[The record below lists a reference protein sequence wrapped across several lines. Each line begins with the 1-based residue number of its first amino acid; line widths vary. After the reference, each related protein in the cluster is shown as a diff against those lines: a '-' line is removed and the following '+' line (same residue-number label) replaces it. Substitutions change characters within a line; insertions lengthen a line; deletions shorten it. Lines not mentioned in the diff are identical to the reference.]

1 MKEAMKKFDREKSE
15 RIKRVHSDIPREE
28 KGEGMLCEKNGM
40 SSENERKEKR
50 DDYES
55 KKEIDDS
62 EVEREKQESLSE
74 VISYSNSSIPTSS
87 SSCFDSLVDT
97 HGKVWIEKPKSLD
110 ELNPKVVDTT
120 SPIEEVYDDE
130 NDKDKK
136 NYFGSIQD
144 KAHNKKFNKAIVDL
158 TPMRKEKRGDV
169 ILLLHKTKYG
179 MYDWFIH
186 ILGIPKT
193 PKVFLEVMNYT
204 LNSYV
209 GDFIDF
215 EDDDILMYNKSLNS
229 IDKFNKSN
237 LSSFKVEHDIV
248 DYGFPL
254 VEKRH
259 DVCTWKIVNES
270 VDSSIVLVLNRVL
283 CDNLLAYDTFYG
295 MRRNSSSPDKCEL
308 NKVFST
314 MEVHDYEHF
323 NAYVS
328 GMIEVAWI
336 YHKSVQFDTCSRALV
351 SYFSCPLEYFIDGTK
366 LKLHVSFAMASRQG
380 VHCGYISRRIFY
392 WDDDFHMLYKGV
404 FIHAKINWVKW
415 THGHYLVL
423 LLPLLLSSNGCCLLI
438 HIFLIL
444 RDLNSRMNCFQEEG
458 N

>member
-193 PKVFLEVMNYT
+193 PKVFLE
-204 LNSYV
+204 
-209 GDFIDF
+209 
-215 EDDDILMYNKSLNS
+215 SLNS

-314 MEVHDYEHF
+314 ME
-323 NAYVS
+323 
-328 GMIEVAWI
+328 G
-336 YHKSVQFDTCSRALV
+336 SR
-351 SYFSCPLEYFIDGTK
+351 S
-366 LKLHVSFAMASRQG
+366 
-380 VHCGYISRRIFY
+380 
-392 WDDDFHMLYKGV
+392 
-404 FIHAKINWVKW
+404 
-415 THGHYLVL
+415 
-423 LLPLLLSSNGCCLLI
+423 LLI
-438 HIFLIL
+438 
-444 RDLNSRMNCFQEEG
+444 
-458 N
+458 